1 MCIGEPWEDDV
12 WSSCL
17 LPARLR
23 LHLFASV
30 FLYKTLFGTMF
41 GVCRVMNQLVG
52 KEQREI
58 ILLFLLFTEV
68 FLLFFLSLLLGNGGT
83 RERIA
88 LVSKME

>member
-1 MCIGEPWEDDV
+1 
-12 WSSCL
+12 
-17 LPARLR
+17 
-23 LHLFASV
+23 
-30 FLYKTLFGTMF
+30 MF

-52 KEQREI
+52 KAQREI

-68 FLLFFLSLLLGNGGT
+68 FLLFFLSLLLGSGGT

>member
-1 MCIGEPWEDDV
+1 
-12 WSSCL
+12 
-17 LPARLR
+17 
-23 LHLFASV
+23 
-30 FLYKTLFGTMF
+30 MF